1 MQLLSL
7 AAALVA
13 TDRSWT
19 AYADASYAFLPPG
32 VPKALPTQVIVAG
45 RARFTVLTK
54 YLLRLVS
61 PCRLHVLPASPRR
74 ALAAT

>member
-45 RARFTVLTK
+45 RRFTVLTK

-61 PCRLHVLPASPRR
+61 QCRLHVLPASPRR